1 VYLLGM
7 GLLDRAFGAD
17 KNSLLF
23 KGLAFHWV
31 MVASHHE
38 NFLKKNELNAEQVDI
53 FREIQKQSLEMAD
66 LANSSLKGFGVSTP
80 DTAAFLKKLEQL
92 SKLQTQVTVV
102 TDKRHWLPE
111 AMTFTK
117 MILGGEKRR
126 FQKSQYWFS
135 D

>member
-1 VYLLGM
+1 MYLLSM

-38 NFLKKNELNAEQVDI
+38 NYLKKSELSAEQIDI

-66 LANSSLKGFGVSTP
+66 LANASLKGFGVSTP
-80 DTAAFLKKLEQL
+80 DNAAFFKKLEQL
-92 SKLQTQVTVV
+92 SKLQIQITVV
-102 TDKRHWLPE
+102 TDKTHWLPE
-111 AMTFTK
+111 AINFTK
-117 MILGGEKRR
+117 MILGGEKRH
-126 FQKSQYWFS
+126 FQNRQYWFS

>member
-1 VYLLGM
+1 MYLLRM

-38 NFLKKNELNAEQVDI
+38 NYLKKSELSAEQADI
-53 FREIQKQSLEMAD
+53 FREIQKHALEMAD
-66 LANSSLKGFGVSTP
+66 LANASLKGFGVSAP
-80 DTAAFLKKLEQL
+80 DNAAFLKKLEKL
-92 SKLQTQVTVV
+92 SKLQTQITVV
-102 TDKRHWLPE
+102 TDKRHWLSE
-111 AMTFTK
+111 AITFTK

-126 FQKSQYWFS
+126 FQNQQYWFS